1 MAKADYTSAYK
12 ALVVPNPTDVA
23 DGSHSVASLE
33 GFLEGSRESRDS
45 ACADTATSVFDDGKP
60 NGVPQVA

>member
-1 MAKADYTSAYK
+1 MSTKYEQPYK

-23 DGSHSVASLE
+23 DGTHSVASLE

-45 ACADTATSVFDDGKP
+45 ACADTASSVFDSGLPHPK
-60 NGVPQVA
+60 QVA

>member
-23 DGSHSVASLE
+23 DGNHSVASLE

-45 ACADTATSVFDDGKP
+45 ACESSGTSVFDTDPTSSKP
-60 NGVPQVA
+60 SNA